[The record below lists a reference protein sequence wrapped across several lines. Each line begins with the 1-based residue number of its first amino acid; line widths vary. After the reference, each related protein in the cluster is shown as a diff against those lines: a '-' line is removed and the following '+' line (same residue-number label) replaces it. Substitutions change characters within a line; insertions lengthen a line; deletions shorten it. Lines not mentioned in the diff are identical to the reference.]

1 MRAGKFKVKILE
13 VRFQVRAIFCLAD
26 GPILFL
32 SHMGFLLGMSLERER
47 DREIGNNNRR
57 RETSVFLFLHIKS
70 PIIRN

>member
-47 DREIGNNNRR
+47 DREIGNNNS
-57 RETSVFLFLHIKS
+57 REPSVFLFLHIKS